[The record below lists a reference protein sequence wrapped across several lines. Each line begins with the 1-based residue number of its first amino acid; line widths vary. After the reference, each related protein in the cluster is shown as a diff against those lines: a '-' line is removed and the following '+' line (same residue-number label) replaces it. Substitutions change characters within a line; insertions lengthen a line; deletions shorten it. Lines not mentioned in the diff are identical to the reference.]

1 MTDANRDY
9 HLKRAAVEESLAV
22 HAIDPATS
30 RAHRDLAALH
40 RTRAHDPV
48 MERPVSVA

>member
-1 MTDANRDY
+1 MTNPNRDY
-9 HLKRAAVEESLAV
+9 HLKRAAVEESMAV
-22 HAIDPATS
+22 HADDPATS

-48 MERPVSVA
+48 IEPPLPAA